1 MTMANAGQPTAAA
14 PLNSSGS
21 SQLNR
26 EEALAACLQLLS
38 LSGEADLA
46 DSHCNQKNRIM
57 TRSIREWFCPGL
69 SLKHGKEDSATAPS
83 SSSEHHHDRKQ
94 AEVHAVSLLA
104 RPLKNSNAGGP
115 TVDDDGIGGGGFA
128 AEQLQKNL
136 YQSFA
141 TLVDSRLHAYS
152 AVLARHALSLPE
164 EASTIQE
171 KLAEILLVG
180 TRVKAEHVS
189 TEFRMMTTTG
199 EGSSITFQVGM
210 ELSIPSDRK
219 NNSEAKKIVPV
230 SFETSGTI
238 EGT

>member
-1 MTMANAGQPTAAA
+1 MANASQTTAAA
-14 PLNSSGS
+14 PLNSSAS

-69 SLKHGKEDSATAPS
+69 SLKHGKEDSVTAPP

-115 TVDDDGIGGGGFA
+115 TMEDGIGGGF

-189 TEFRMMTTTG
+189 TQFLMTTTG